1 MNNYFTKSDLKD
13 GMIVEL
19 CDNTRGIILG
29 DRIVFD
35 DSWVYLNSL
44 DKDLFCTEY
53 PKLSVRKIYRSKN
66 VCEISA
72 LFDDCHLEEIF
83 ENEEIITVEEMKERL
98 EELTGKKY
106 RIIN

>member
-13 GMIVEL
+13 GMIVDL

-29 DRIVFD
+29 DRIVFN
-35 DSWVYLNSL
+35 DSWLYLNTL
-44 DKDLFCTEY
+44 DESLFCAEHL
-53 PKLSVRKIYRSKN
+53 KLSVRKIYRSKN
-66 VCEISA
+66 VCEISE

-106 RIIN
+106 RVL

>member
-1 MNNYFTKSDLKD
+1 MKQFKKSDLKD

-72 LFDDCHLEEIF
+72 LFDDCHLEKIF
-83 ENEEIITVEEMKERL
+83 ENEELITVEEMKERL
-98 EELTGKKY
+98 EELTGKN
-106 RIIN
+106 IGL